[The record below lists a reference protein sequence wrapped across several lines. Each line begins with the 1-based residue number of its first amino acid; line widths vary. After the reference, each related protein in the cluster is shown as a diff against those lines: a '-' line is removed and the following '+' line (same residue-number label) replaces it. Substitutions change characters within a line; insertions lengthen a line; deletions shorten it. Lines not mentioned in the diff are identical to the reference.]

1 MSTITS
7 ELSTTTELAVILPL
21 NYAKTIASFGVFAS
35 AKDMTQALQQ
45 VKVVFDATGITV
57 LATDRYTAAKAYYAY
72 DGDGT
77 EGTIY
82 LDPAAIKYITGI
94 KSKAGLV
101 EFKLADGRLTM
112 TDYTTSYTG
121 GMFTGNYPTIEPM
134 IDNHKSGP
142 INKVSLKI
150 ELLTKL
156 SKVVNT
162 SGNKAEIWEFTPGE
176 AVGSKPGPLLA
187 TQAGVAVIIQP
198 NLIRP

>member
-82 LDPAAIKYITGI
+82 LDPTAVKYIAGI
-94 KSKAGLV
+94 KAKAGLV
-101 EFKLADGRLTM
+101 EFKLADGRLTI

-121 GMFTGNYPTIEPM
+121 GMFTGNYPSIERM
-134 IDNHKSGP
+134 IDEHKSGP

-162 SGNKAEIWEFTPGE
+162 NGNKAEIWEFTPGE
-176 AVGSKPGPLLA
+176 AIGSKPGPLLA
-187 TQAGVAVIIQP
+187 TQAGVAVLIQP
-198 NLIRP
+198 NLIKP